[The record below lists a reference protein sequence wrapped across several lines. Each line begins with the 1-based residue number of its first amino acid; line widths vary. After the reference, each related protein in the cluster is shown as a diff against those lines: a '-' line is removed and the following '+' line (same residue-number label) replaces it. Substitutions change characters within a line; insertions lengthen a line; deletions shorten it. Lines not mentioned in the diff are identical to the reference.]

1 MKVLPAKLLTP
12 AHQTVPSRIDGRR
25 EGGEKEKERR
35 KKGKKL
41 LKARGNRVNGDG
53 KRRVLSVYIFLCCF
67 DSYTVK
73 RYNIQKLN
81 YLKN

>member
-41 LKARGNRVNGDG
+41 LKEE
-53 KRRVLSVYIFLCCF
+53 SSQCVYFFYVVF